1 MFRWSSAGIIKI
13 SNRSNSNRS
22 AHTAITPLSASSLCV
37 LSSYPTPV
45 ESYELARYAAEAA
58 LSKKARDIVLLD
70 VSSLSDV
77 TDYFVLCTGD
87 SDTQVKAISDA
98 VEDQLF
104 AAERSHPRKEG
115 TMHLQWVLLDYFNV
129 VVHVFQPRVREFYD
143 LERLWGD
150 AVREDIADDAP
161 VRA

>member
-1 MFRWSSAGIIKI
+1 M
-13 SNRSNSNRS
+13 
-22 AHTAITPLSASSLCV
+22 
-37 LSSYPTPV
+37 
-45 ESYELARYAAEAA
+45 ESYELARHAAEAA

-87 SDTQVKAISDA
+87 SDTQVKAITDA
-98 VEDQLF
+98 VEDHLF
-104 AAERSHPRKEG
+104 AVERTHPRKEG
-115 TMHLQWVLLDYFNV
+115 TTHLQWVLLDYFNV

-150 AVREDIADDAP
+150 AVREEISDDAP
-161 VRA
+161 ARS

>member
-1 MFRWSSAGIIKI
+1 M
-13 SNRSNSNRS
+13 
-22 AHTAITPLSASSLCV
+22 
-37 LSSYPTPV
+37 
-45 ESYELARYAAEAA
+45 ESYELARHAAEAA

-87 SDTQVKAISDA
+87 SDTQVKAIADA
-98 VEDQLF
+98 VEDQLL
-104 AAERSHPRKEG
+104 AVEHGHPRKEG
-115 TMHLQWVLLDYFNV
+115 TAHLQWVLLDYFNV

-150 AVREDIADDAP
+150 AAREEISDDLP
-161 VRA
+161 VRT